1 MITLLEGTP
10 GSGKSYYAVADYL
23 LPWLRSGRRLYVAV
37 DGFYLDRLALF
48 EGRPLP
54 ELQKQVTLWTDR
66 NAIPSLLLP
75 LEPGSAV
82 CLDEAQ
88 TIFRAKEKVPAEIL
102 RWLETHRHYGVDVLL
117 MAQDY
122 RQLTSGVTRLVEST
136 IKFRRMERF
145 GMTHRFQGFVRGNP
159 EETEVIRTLLG
170 KYDPKIYAYYSSY
183 ATGGIRE
190 ERRMK
195 TVLSS
200 PLLIIGL
207 VGLVGAL
214 GFISWGTWFSGTSR
228 PQVSKPLAQ
237 STATNETNRTLL
249 TGAERPISTDPLAPP
264 PASVSTDANHER
276 LRIEGGI
283 VTDGK
288 AYWVDAQGRILTA
301 AQIAALVGAPVT
313 EQIINGVP
321 TLSSDRILWGNE
333 ESPRAVTQV
342 LARQPL
348 DNAVAKHSSLFQHHE
363 EKVDVKCIGVDNRE
377 RTCDGSSGD

>member
-23 LPWLRSGRRLYVAV
+23 LPWLRAGRRLYVAV

-48 EGRPLP
+48 EGRPLS
-54 ELQKQVTLWTDR
+54 ELQKQVTLWTDQP
-66 NAIPSLLLP
+66 AIPSLLLSI
-75 LEPGSAV
+75 EPGSAV

-88 TIFRAKEKVPAEIL
+88 TIFRAREKVPGDIL

-145 GMTHRFQGFVRGNP
+145 GMRRRFQGFVRGNP
-159 EETEVIRTLLG
+159 EETEVIRTLIG
-170 KYDPKIYAYYSSY
+170 RYDPKIYAYYSSY
-183 ATGGIRE
+183 ATGGITE

-195 TVLSS
+195 TILSS
-200 PLLIIGL
+200 PLLLVGL
-207 VGLVGAL
+207 FGLVGAL
-214 GFISWGTWFSGTSR
+214 GFIGWGTWFSGT
-228 PQVSKPLAQ
+228 KPSAVQLPPPPNE
-237 STATNETNRTLL
+237 ATPLLLKPVERTP
-249 TGAERPISTDPLAPP
+249 TTDS
-264 PASVSTDANHER
+264 PASVPSLAAGGTPER

-283 VTDGK
+283 VMNGK

-301 AQIAALVGAPVT
+301 GQIAVPVGAPVM
-313 EQIINGVP
+313 EQIVNGVP
-321 TLSSDRILWGNE
+321 SLVSDRILWGGE
-333 ESPRAVTQV
+333 GSPPVLPQL

-348 DNAVAKHSSLFQHHE
+348 DEVAASASPLFKE
-363 EKVDVKCIGVDNRE
+363 PEVKPDVKCIGVDNQE
-377 RTCDGSSGD
+377 RNCDGSSRD

>member
-10 GSGKSYYAVADYL
+10 GSGKSYYAVAEYL
-23 LPWLRSGRRLYVAV
+23 LPWLRAGRRLYVAV

-54 ELQKQVTLWTDR
+54 DLQQQVTLWTDR
-66 NAIPSLLLP
+66 HAIPSLLLSI
-75 LEPGSAV
+75 EPGSAV

-88 TIFRAKEKVPAEIL
+88 TIFRAKEKVPGEIL
-102 RWLETHRHYGVDVLL
+102 RWLETHRHYGVDLLL

-145 GMTHRFQGFVRGNP
+145 GMRRRFQGFVRGNP
-159 EETEVIRTLLG
+159 EETEVIRTLIG
-170 KYDPKIYAYYSSY
+170 RYDPKIYAYYSSY
-183 ATGGIRE
+183 ATGGITE
-190 ERRMK
+190 ERRM
-195 TVLSS
+195 TTILSS

-207 VGLVGAL
+207 IGLMGAL
-214 GFISWGTWFSGTSR
+214 GFIGWGTWFSGTTPSAAQL
-228 PQVSKPLAQ
+228 PAPPSESKPIILQPAVNP
-237 STATNETNRTLL
+237 T
-249 TGAERPISTDPLAPP
+249 STDSFTSAPSP
-264 PASVSTDANHER
+264 ITDLVQER

-283 VTDGK
+283 VMNGK

-301 AQIAALVGAPVT
+301 SQIAALVSAPVT

-321 TLSSDRILWGNE
+321 SLVSDRIVWGGE
-333 ESPRAVTQV
+333 GSPPVMPQL

-348 DNAVAKHSSLFQHHE
+348 DEIAAASSPLFNEQA
-363 EKVDVKCIGVDNRE
+363 EKPDVKCIGVDNEERE
-377 RTCDGSSGD
+377 CDGSSRD

>member
-23 LPWLRSGRRLYVAV
+23 LPWLRAGRRLYVAV

-54 ELQKQVTLWTDR
+54 ELQKQISLWTDR
-66 NAIPSLLLP
+66 QAIPSLLLSI
-75 LEPGSAV
+75 EPGSAV

-88 TIFRAKEKVPAEIL
+88 TIFRAKEKVPGDIL
-102 RWLETHRHYGVDVLL
+102 RWLETHRHYGVDLLL

-145 GMTHRFQGFVRGNP
+145 GMRRRFQGFVRGNP
-159 EETEVIRTLLG
+159 EETEVIRTLIG
-170 KYDPKIYAYYSSY
+170 RYDPKIYAYYSSY
-183 ATGGIRE
+183 ATGGITE

-195 TVLSS
+195 TILSS
-200 PLLIIGL
+200 PLLMIGFL
-207 VGLVGAL
+207 GLVGAL
-214 GFISWGTWFSGTSR
+214 GFIGWGTWFSGTKPSAAQL
-228 PQVSKPLAQ
+228 PAPTSESKPM
-237 STATNETNRTLL
+237 LL
-249 TGAERPISTDPLAPP
+249 QPAESPISTDSLAPP
-264 PASVSTDANHER
+264 PSSPNEVIQER

-283 VTDGK
+283 VMKGK

-313 EQIINGVP
+313 EQIVNGIPSLV
-321 TLSSDRILWGNE
+321 SDRILWGGE
-333 ESPRAVTQV
+333 GSPPVLPQL

-348 DNAVAKHSSLFQHHE
+348 DEVAAESSLLFQQQTD
-363 EKVDVKCIGVDNRE
+363 KPDVKCIGVDNEERE
-377 RTCDGSSGD
+377 CDGSSRD

>member
-23 LPWLRSGRRLYVAV
+23 LPWLRAGRRLYVAV

-54 ELQKQVTLWTDR
+54 EIQKQVTLWTER
-66 NAIPSLLLP
+66 TAIPSLLLSI
-75 LEPGSAV
+75 EPGSAV

-88 TIFRAKEKVPAEIL
+88 TIFRAKEKVPGEIL
-102 RWLETHRHYGVDVLL
+102 RWLETHRHYGVDLLL

-145 GMTHRFQGFVRGNP
+145 GMRRRFQGFVRGNP
-159 EETEVIRTLLG
+159 EETEVIRTLIG
-170 KYDPKIYAYYSSY
+170 RYEPKIYAYYSSY
-183 ATGGIRE
+183 ATGGITE

-195 TVLSS
+195 TILSS
-200 PLLIIGL
+200 PLLL
-207 VGLVGAL
+207 VGLVGLIGAL
-214 GFISWGTWFSGTSR
+214 GFIGWGTWFSGT
-228 PQVSKPLAQ
+228 KPSAAQ
-237 STATNETNRTLL
+237 LPPPPNN
-249 TGAERPISTDPLAPP
+249 GKPVFVPPAENQSAIDSIAPP
-264 PASVSTDANHER
+264 SATSPSLVTQER

-283 VTDGK
+283 VMNGK

-301 AQIAALVGAPVT
+301 GQITALVGAPVT
-313 EQIINGVP
+313 EQIVNGVP
-321 TLSSDRILWGNE
+321 SLVSDRIVWGGE
-333 ESPRAVTQV
+333 GSPPVLPQL

-348 DNAVAKHSSLFQHHE
+348 DEVAAESSPLLNEQE
-363 EKVDVKCIGVDNRE
+363 NKPDVKCIGVDNQE
-377 RTCDGSSGD
+377 RACDGSSRD

>member
-23 LPWLRSGRRLYVAV
+23 LPWFRAGRRLYVAV

-48 EGRPLP
+48 EGRSLP

-66 NAIPSLLLP
+66 TAIPSLLLSI
-75 LEPGSAV
+75 EPGSAV

-88 TIFRAKEKVPAEIL
+88 TIFRAKEKVPGEIL
-102 RWLETHRHYGVDVLL
+102 RWLETHRHYGVDLLL

-145 GMTHRFQGFVRGNP
+145 GMRRRFQGFVRGNP
-159 EETEVIRTLLG
+159 EETEVIRTLIG
-170 KYDPKIYAYYSSY
+170 RYEPKIYAYYSSY
-183 ATGGIRE
+183 ATSGITE

-195 TVLSS
+195 TILSS
-200 PLLIIGL
+200 PLLV
-207 VGLVGAL
+207 VGLFGLIGAL
-214 GFISWGTWFSGTSR
+214 GFIGWGTWFSGT
-228 PQVSKPLAQ
+228 KPSAAQ
-237 STATNETNRTLL
+237 LPAPPSDAQPVLL
-249 TGAERPISTDPLAPP
+249 KRAESPASTDVVAPP
-264 PASVSTDANHER
+264 PSLPSDVIHER

-283 VTDGK
+283 VMNGK
-288 AYWVDAQGRILTA
+288 AYWVDVQGRILTA

-313 EQIINGVP
+313 EQIVNGVP
-321 TLSSDRILWGNE
+321 SLVSDRILWGGE
-333 ESPRAVTQV
+333 GSPPVLPQL

-348 DNAVAKHSSLFQHHE
+348 DEVAAESSPLFNEHAD
-363 EKVDVKCIGVDNRE
+363 KPDVKCIGVDNQE
-377 RTCDGSSGD
+377 RACDGSSRD

>member
-10 GSGKSYYAVADYL
+10 GSGKSYYAVAEYL
-23 LPWLRSGRRLYVAV
+23 LPWLRAGRRLYVAV

-54 ELQKQVTLWTDR
+54 ELQKQITLWAERT
-66 NAIPSLLLP
+66 AIPSLLLSI
-75 LEPGSAV
+75 EPGSAV

-88 TIFRAKEKVPAEIL
+88 TIFRAKEKVPGEIL
-102 RWLETHRHYGVDVLL
+102 RWLETHRHYGVDLLL

-145 GMTHRFQGFVRGNP
+145 GMRRRFQGFVRGNP
-159 EETEVIRTLLG
+159 EETEVIRTLIG
-170 KYDPKIYAYYSSY
+170 RYDPKIYAYYSSY
-183 ATGGIRE
+183 ATGGITE

-195 TVLSS
+195 TIMSS
-200 PLLIIGL
+200 PLLLIGL
-207 VGLVGAL
+207 FGLVGAL
-214 GFISWGTWFSGTSR
+214 GFIGWGTWFSGT
-228 PQVSKPLAQ
+228 KPSAAQ
-237 STATNETNRTLL
+237 L
-249 TGAERPISTDPLAPP
+249 PAPP
-264 PASVSTDANHER
+264 NSVQPLSLGTVEPLVSSDAPTPLSATTAPTVTSER

-283 VTDGK
+283 VMNGK

-313 EQIINGVP
+313 EQIVNGVP
-321 TLSSDRILWGNE
+321 SLVSDRILWGGEGN
-333 ESPRAVTQV
+333 PPVMPQL

-348 DNAVAKHSSLFQHHE
+348 DEVAAESSPLFNEHA
-363 EKVDVKCIGVDNRE
+363 EKPDVKCIGVDNQE
-377 RTCDGSSGD
+377 RACDGSSRD

>member
-23 LPWLRSGRRLYVAV
+23 LPWLRAGRRLYVAV

-54 ELQKQVTLWTDR
+54 ELHKQVTLWTDR
-66 NAIPSLLLP
+66 TAIPSLLLSI
-75 LEPGSAV
+75 EPGSAV

-88 TIFRAKEKVPAEIL
+88 TIFRAKEKVPGEIL
-102 RWLETHRHYGVDVLL
+102 RWLETHRHYGVDLIL

-145 GMTHRFQGFVRGNP
+145 GMRKRFQGFVRGNP
-159 EETEVIRTLLG
+159 EETEVIRTLIG
-170 KYDPKIYAYYSSY
+170 RYDPKIYAYYSSY
-183 ATGGIRE
+183 ATGGITE

-195 TVLSS
+195 TIMSS
-200 PLLIIGL
+200 PLLLIGL
-207 VGLVGAL
+207 FGLVGAL
-214 GFISWGTWFSGTSR
+214 GFIGWGTWFSGTKPSGAQL
-228 PQVSKPLAQ
+228 PAPPTASKPG
-237 STATNETNRTLL
+237 LL
-249 TGAERPISTDPLAPP
+249 HPAESQPVIDSIAPP
-264 PASVSTDANHER
+264 SVTSPSLVTQER

-283 VTDGK
+283 VMNGQ

-301 AQIAALVGAPVT
+301 GQIAALVGAPVT
-313 EQIINGVP
+313 EQILNGVP
-321 TLSSDRILWGNE
+321 SVVSDRIVWGGE
-333 ESPRAVTQV
+333 GSPPVLPQL

-348 DNAVAKHSSLFQHHE
+348 DEVAAESSPLFQQQE
-363 EKVDVKCIGVDNRE
+363 DKPDVKCIGVDHEERE
-377 RTCDGSSGD
+377 CNGSGRD

>member
-23 LPWLRSGRRLYVAV
+23 LPWLRAGRRLYVAV

-54 ELQKQVTLWTDR
+54 DLHKQVTLWTDR
-66 NAIPSLLLP
+66 NAIPSLLLTI
-75 LEPGSAV
+75 EPGSAV

-88 TIFRAKEKVPAEIL
+88 TIFRAKEKVPSEVL
-102 RWLETHRHYGVDVLL
+102 RWLETHRHYGVDLLL

-145 GMTHRFQGFVRGNP
+145 GMTRRFQGFVRGNP

-170 KYDPKIYAYYSSY
+170 KYDPTIYAYYSSY

-200 PLLIIGL
+200 PLLLLGVLGL
-207 VGLVGAL
+207 IGAL
-214 GFISWGTWFSGTSR
+214 GFISWGTWFSGTNASHT
-228 PQVSKPLAQ
+228 SKSLAP
-237 STATNETNRTLL
+237 STATNETNPGLL
-249 TGAERPISTDPLAPP
+249 KRAESPISTDPLAPP
-264 PASVSTDANHER
+264 PASVSTDANHEG

-288 AYWVDAQGRILTA
+288 AYWVDTQGRILTA

-321 TLSSDRILWGNE
+321 TLSSDRILWGGE
-333 ESPRAVTQV
+333 DRPRAVAQLLT
-342 LARQPL
+342 RQPL
-348 DNAVAKHSSLFQHHE
+348 DDAVAKHSPLFQHHE
-363 EKVDVKCIGVDNRE
+363 EKVDVKCIGVDNEE
-377 RTCDGSSGD
+377 RACDGSRGD

>member
-23 LPWLRSGRRLYVAV
+23 LPWLRAGRRLYVAV

-54 ELQKQVTLWTDR
+54 ELQKQITLWTER
-66 NAIPSLLLP
+66 TAIPSLLLSI
-75 LEPGSAV
+75 EPGSAV

-88 TIFRAKEKVPAEIL
+88 MIFRAKEKVPGDIL
-102 RWLETHRHYGVDVLL
+102 RWLETHRHYGVDLLL

-145 GMTHRFQGFVRGNP
+145 GMRRRFQGFVRGNP
-159 EETEVIRTLLG
+159 EETEVIRTLIG
-170 KYDPKIYAYYSSY
+170 RYDPTIYAYYSSY
-183 ATGGIRE
+183 ATGGITE

-195 TVLSS
+195 TIMSS

-207 VGLVGAL
+207 IGLIGAL
-214 GFISWGTWFSGTSR
+214 GFIGWGTWFSGTKPSAAQLPAPPSDATALSLGR
-228 PQVSKPLAQ
+228 VEHLVSSDAPTPSLSAT
-237 STATNETNRTLL
+237 TATMPTQ
-249 TGAERPISTDPLAPP
+249 
-264 PASVSTDANHER
+264 ER

-283 VTDGK
+283 VMNGK

-301 AQIAALVGAPVT
+301 GQIAALVGAPVT
-313 EQIINGVP
+313 EQIVNGAPSLV
-321 TLSSDRILWGNE
+321 SDRIVWGGE
-333 ESPRAVTQV
+333 GSPPVMPQL

-348 DNAVAKHSSLFQHHE
+348 DEVAAETSPLFNEQE
-363 EKVDVKCIGVDNRE
+363 NKPDVKCIGVDNEERE
-377 RTCDGSSGD
+377 CDGSSRD

>member
-23 LPWLRSGRRLYVAV
+23 LPWLRAGRRLYVAV

-54 ELQKQVTLWTDR
+54 ELQKQITLWTDR
-66 NAIPSLLLP
+66 HAIPSLLLTI
-75 LEPGSAV
+75 EPGSAV

-88 TIFRAKEKVPAEIL
+88 TIFRAREKVPGEIL
-102 RWLETHRHYGVDVLL
+102 RWLETHRHYGVDLLL

-145 GMTHRFQGFVRGNP
+145 GMRRRFQGFVRGNP
-159 EETEVIRTLLG
+159 EETDVIRTLIG
-170 KYDPKIYAYYSSY
+170 RYEPKIYAYYSSY
-183 ATGGIRE
+183 ATGGITE

-195 TVLSS
+195 TIMSS

-207 VGLVGAL
+207 IGLMGAL
-214 GFISWGTWFSGTSR
+214 GFIGWGTWFSGT
-228 PQVSKPLAQ
+228 KPSAAQ
-237 STATNETNRTLL
+237 LPAPPSDAQPVFL
-249 TGAERPISTDPLAPP
+249 TRAENPASPNSGAPP
-264 PASVSTDANHER
+264 PSLPSDVIHEP

-283 VTDGK
+283 VMKDK

-301 AQIAALVGAPVT
+301 AQIAALVGGPVT
-313 EQIINGVP
+313 EQIVNGVP
-321 TLSSDRILWGNE
+321 SLVSDRILWGGE
-333 ESPRAVTQV
+333 GSPPALPQL

-348 DNAVAKHSSLFQHHE
+348 DEVAAESSPLFNEQT
-363 EKVDVKCIGVDNRE
+363 EKPDVKCIGVDNQE
-377 RTCDGSSGD
+377 RACDGSSRD

>member
-23 LPWLRSGRRLYVAV
+23 LPWLRAGRRLYVAV

-48 EGRPLP
+48 EGQPLS
-54 ELQKQVTLWTDR
+54 ELQKQVTLWHDR
-66 NAIPSLLLP
+66 AQIPSLLP
-75 LEPGSAV
+75 TVEPGSAI

-88 TIFRAKEKVPAEIL
+88 TIFRAKEKIPAEIL

-136 IKFRRMERF
+136 IKFRRMQRF

-159 EETEVIRTLLG
+159 EETDVIRALIG
-170 KYDPKIYAYYSSY
+170 RYDPKIYGYYSSY

-195 TVLSS
+195 TMLSS
-200 PLLIIGL
+200 PLLI
-207 VGLVGAL
+207 VGVLALLGAI
-214 GFISWGTWFSGTSR
+214 GFIGWGTWFFGTAK
-228 PQVSKPLAQ
+228 PAVSQTPIL
-237 STATNETNRTLL
+237 TIETNPVLL
-249 TGAERPISTDPLAPP
+249 KQPESPISTDPLTSP
-264 PASVSTDANHER
+264 PATGTPDAKKDR
-276 LRIEGGI
+276 LRIEGGM
-283 VTDGK
+283 VMDGK

-301 AQIAALVGAPVT
+301 GQIAALVGAPVT

-321 TLSSDRILWGNE
+321 TLVSDRILWGGE
-333 ESPRAVTQV
+333 DTPRAIVQM
-342 LARQPL
+342 LERQPL
-348 DNAVAKHSSLFQHHE
+348 DQAAAIASPVFQQT
-363 EKVDVKCIGVDNRE
+363 EKKPDVKCIGVDSQE
-377 RTCDGSSGD
+377 RVCDGSSGD

>member
-23 LPWLRSGRRLYVAV
+23 LPWLRAGRRLYVAV

-54 ELQKQVTLWTDR
+54 DLQKQVTLWTDR
-66 NAIPSLLLP
+66 TSIPSLLLSI
-75 LEPGSAV
+75 EPGSAV

-88 TIFRAKEKVPAEIL
+88 TIFRAKEKVPGEIL
-102 RWLETHRHYGVDVLL
+102 RWLETHRHYGVDLIL

-145 GMTHRFQGFVRGNP
+145 GMRRRFQGFVRGNP
-159 EETEVIRTLLG
+159 EETDVIRTLIG
-170 KYDPKIYAYYSSY
+170 RYEPTIYAYYSSY
-183 ATGGIRE
+183 ATGGITE

-195 TVLSS
+195 TIMSS
-200 PLLIIGL
+200 PLLLIGL
-207 VGLVGAL
+207 FGLVGAL
-214 GFISWGTWFSGTSR
+214 GFIGWGTWFSGTA
-228 PQVSKPLAQ
+228 KPSAVQ
-237 STATNETNRTLL
+237 F
-249 TGAERPISTDPLAPP
+249 PAPP
-264 PASVSTDANHER
+264 NEATPLLLKPVEHPPTTDSPVAVPSSAAGGTPER

-283 VTDGK
+283 VMNGK

-301 AQIAALVGAPVT
+301 GQIAVLVGAPVM
-313 EQIINGVP
+313 EQIVNGVP
-321 TLSSDRILWGNE
+321 SLVSDRILWGGE
-333 ESPRAVTQV
+333 GSPPVLPQL

-348 DNAVAKHSSLFQHHE
+348 DEVAAVSSPLFQQQE
-363 EKVDVKCIGVDNRE
+363 VKPDVKCIGVDNEE
-377 RTCDGSSGD
+377 RVCDGSSRD

>member
-23 LPWLRSGRRLYVAV
+23 LPWLRAGRRLYVAV

-54 ELQKQVTLWTDR
+54 DLQKQITLWTDR
-66 NAIPSLLLP
+66 NSIPSLLLSI
-75 LEPGSAV
+75 EPGSAV

-88 TIFRAKEKVPAEIL
+88 TIFRAKEKVPGEVL
-102 RWLETHRHYGVDVLL
+102 RWLETHRHYGVDLLL

-145 GMTHRFQGFVRGNP
+145 GMRRRFQGFVRGNP
-159 EETEVIRTLLG
+159 EETDVIRTLIG
-170 KYDPKIYAYYSSY
+170 RYDPKIYAYYSSY
-183 ATGGIRE
+183 ATGGITE

-195 TVLSS
+195 TIMSS

-207 VGLVGAL
+207 FGLVGAV
-214 GFISWGTWFSGTSR
+214 GFIGWGTWFSGT
-228 PQVSKPLAQ
+228 KPSAAQLPAPPSHAKPVFVQLAEHQ
-237 STATNETNRTLL
+237 AANESMPPP
-249 TGAERPISTDPLAPP
+249 TGHAASSLAPE
-264 PASVSTDANHER
+264 ER
-276 LRIEGGI
+276 LRIEGGM
-283 VTDGK
+283 VMNGK

-301 AQIAALVGAPVT
+301 GQIAALVGAPVT
-313 EQIINGVP
+313 EQIVNGVP
-321 TLSSDRILWGNE
+321 SLVSDRILWGGE
-333 ESPRAVTQV
+333 GSPPVMPQL

-348 DNAVAKHSSLFQHHE
+348 DEVAAEASPLFNEQEH
-363 EKVDVKCIGVDNRE
+363 KPDVKCIGVDNEERE
-377 RTCDGSSGD
+377 CDGSSRD

>member
-23 LPWLRSGRRLYVAV
+23 LPWLRAGRRLYVAV

-54 ELQKQVTLWTDR
+54 DLQQQVTLWNERT
-66 NAIPSLLLP
+66 AIPSLLLSI
-75 LEPGSAV
+75 EPGSAV

-88 TIFRAKEKVPAEIL
+88 TIFRAKEKVPGEIL
-102 RWLETHRHYGVDVLL
+102 RWLETHRHYGVDLLL

-145 GMTHRFQGFVRGNP
+145 GMRKRFQGFVRGNP
-159 EETEVIRTLLG
+159 EETEVIRTLIG
-170 KYDPKIYAYYSSY
+170 RYDPTIYAYYSSY
-183 ATGGIRE
+183 ATGGVTE

-195 TVLSS
+195 TILSS

-207 VGLVGAL
+207 IGLMGAL
-214 GFISWGTWFSGTSR
+214 GFIGWGTWFSGAKPSAAQLPAPATE
-228 PQVSKPLAQ
+228 SKPMFLQPAA
-237 STATNETNRTLL
+237 SPT
-249 TGAERPISTDPLAPP
+249 STDPLTPP
-264 PASVSTDANHER
+264 PSSADGVTPAR

-283 VTDGK
+283 VMNGK

-301 AQIAALVGAPVT
+301 GQIAALVGAPVT
-313 EQIINGVP
+313 EQIIKGVP
-321 TLSSDRILWGNE
+321 SLVSDRILWGGE
-333 ESPRAVTQV
+333 GSPPVLPQL

-348 DNAVAKHSSLFQHHE
+348 DEVAAETSPLFNEQEH
-363 EKVDVKCIGVDNRE
+363 KPDVKCIGVDNQERE
-377 RTCDGSSGD
+377 CDGSRRD

>member
-23 LPWLRSGRRLYVAV
+23 LPWLRAGRRLYIAV

-54 ELQKQVTLWTDR
+54 ELQKQVTLWTER
-66 NAIPSLLLP
+66 TAIPSLLLSI
-75 LEPGSAV
+75 EPGSAV

-88 TIFRAKEKVPAEIL
+88 TIFRAREKVPGEIL
-102 RWLETHRHYGVDVLL
+102 RWLETHRHYGVDLLL

-145 GMTHRFQGFVRGNP
+145 GMRRRFQGFVRGNP
-159 EETEVIRTLLG
+159 EETEVIRTLIG
-170 KYDPKIYAYYSSY
+170 RYDPTIHAYYSSY
-183 ATGGIRE
+183 ATGGITE

-200 PLLIIGL
+200 PLLIIGIL
-207 VGLVGAL
+207 GLVGAL
-214 GFISWGTWFSGTSR
+214 GFIGWGTWFSGT
-228 PQVSKPLAQ
+228 KPSAVQL
-237 STATNETNRTLL
+237 
-249 TGAERPISTDPLAPP
+249 PAPP
-264 PASVSTDANHER
+264 SDARSMFVRPSEHHPTTDSITPPSVTSPSLVTQER

-283 VTDGK
+283 VMNGK
-288 AYWVDAQGRILTA
+288 AYWVDAQSRILTA
-301 AQIAALVGAPVT
+301 GQIAALVGAPVT
-313 EQIINGVP
+313 EQIVNGIPSLV
-321 TLSSDRILWGNE
+321 SDHILWGGE
-333 ESPRAVTQV
+333 GSPPVLPQL

-348 DNAVAKHSSLFQHHE
+348 DEVAAESSPLFNEQE
-363 EKVDVKCIGVDNRE
+363 NKPDVKCIGVDNEERE
-377 RTCDGSSGD
+377 CDGSSRD

>member
-23 LPWLRSGRRLYVAV
+23 LPWLRAGRRLYVAV

-48 EGRPLP
+48 EGRPLSD
-54 ELQKQVTLWTDR
+54 LQKQVTLWTDR
-66 NAIPSLLLP
+66 MAIPSLLLTI
-75 LEPGSAV
+75 EPGSAI

-88 TIFRAKEKVPAEIL
+88 TIFRAREKVPSDVL
-102 RWLETHRHYGVDVLL
+102 RWLETHRHYGVDLLL

-145 GMTHRFQGFVRGNP
+145 GMTRRFQGFVRGNP
-159 EETEVIRTLLG
+159 EETEIIRTLLG
-170 KYDPKIYAYYSSY
+170 TYDPKIYAYYSSY

-214 GFISWGTWFSGTSR
+214 GFISWGTWFSGTAKPSASTM
-228 PQVSKPLAQ
+228 PAPSSDAKPLPLG
-237 STATNETNRTLL
+237 TL
-249 TGAERPISTDPLAPP
+249 GNADSSEARAPAAEP
-264 PASVSTDANHER
+264 VSTDANHPR

-313 EQIINGVP
+313 EQIVNGVP
-321 TLSSDRILWGNE
+321 TLTSDRILWGNE
-333 ESPRAVTQV
+333 ESPRVVTQV

-348 DNAVAKHSSLFQHHE
+348 DEAAARHSPLFQRHE
-363 EKVDVKCIGVDNRE
+363 EKVDVKCIGVDNQE
-377 RTCDGSSGD
+377 RTCDGSRGD